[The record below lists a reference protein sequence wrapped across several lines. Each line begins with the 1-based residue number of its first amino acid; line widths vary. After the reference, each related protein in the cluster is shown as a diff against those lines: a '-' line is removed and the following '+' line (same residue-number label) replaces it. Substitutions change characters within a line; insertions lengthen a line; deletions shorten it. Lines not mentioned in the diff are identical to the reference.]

1 MPIVLRTTTRR
12 ESNPKMAQDLEGL
25 LADDALSSILGV
37 EDSAVAA
44 AFFAFFVEGVKDK
57 SMVVT
62 PLEVDLA
69 SYSP

>member
-1 MPIVLRTTTRR
+1 
-12 ESNPKMAQDLEGL
+12 MAQDLEGL